1 MLQALNAAMDARFA
15 EPNEAETENVT
26 AVTSADAGRFVDAN
40 HIRHWA
46 NGGETSIDNL
56 VLLCRHH
63 HRLVHEGGFG
73 VDRAANGQIRFSRP
87 NGLTIEEHPRLPPT
101 GSVEGLLGPAHRRGN
116 RETGEVIDAS
126 CRFVP
131 GDTLDYDIAIEGL
144 MQKRARESCRR
155 QTAVA

>member
-87 NGLTIEEHPRLPPT
+87 NGLTIEEHPRLPAT
-101 GSVEGLLGPAHRRGN
+101 GRVEGLHGTVYRRGN
-116 RETGEVIDAS
+116 RETGEAIDAS
-126 CRFVP
+126 VWIVP
-131 GDTLDYDIAIEGL
+131 GDTLDYGIAIEGL
-144 MQKRARESCRR
+144 MHKCERVSCRR
-155 QTAVA
+155 RY